1 MNYTLI
7 ILGTILVVIAYILYK
22 VIDEKGRSV
31 ASKTDLNK
39 QESPVTLSSVSGNP
53 ASPRYYIS
61 SWIYI
66 KTLPTNKSLFK
77 IANGTTTYLD
87 VSMSNTASLSYEINA
102 TTDPVTSNPTH
113 TIMDNFPLQK
123 WVFLIISVDNNI
135 VDLYI
140 DGKLLRSHKIDG
152 TVTSINEASSIHFGT
167 NIDGFL
173 AKMDREPRP
182 ISPSEAWDKY
192 MDGNGGN
199 YFSKMFAN
207 YGGTVTI
214 TKDDLDVRQFQM
226 F

>member
-31 ASKTDLNK
+31 ASKTDLSK
-39 QESPVTLSSVSGNP
+39 QEPPVTLSSVSGNP

-66 KTLPTNKSLFK
+66 KTLPANKSLFK
-77 IANGTTTYLD
+77 IANGDSATYLD
-87 VSMSNTASLSYEINA
+87 VSMSNTASLSYEILNDSGA
-102 TTDPVTSNPTH
+102 VPH

-173 AKMDREPRP
+173 AKMEREPRP

>member
-7 ILGTILVVIAYILYK
+7 ILGTILVVIVYILYK

-31 ASKTDLNK
+31 ASKINLK
-39 QESPVTLSSVSGNP
+39 SQEPSVTLSSVSGKP
-53 ASPRYYIS
+53 DSTRYYIS

-66 KTLPTNKSLFK
+66 KTLNEANKSLFK
-77 IANGTTTYLD
+77 IANGDATTYLD
-87 VSMSNTASLSYEINA
+87 VSMSTTASLSYEITA
-102 TTDPVTSNPTH
+102 TTNTRH
-113 TIMDNFPLQK
+113 TITENFPLQK

-140 DGKLLRSHKIDG
+140 DGKLLRSHKIEG
-152 TVTSINEASSIHFGT
+152 TVTQINKASSIQFGT
-167 NIDGFL
+167 DIDGFL
-173 AKMDREPRP
+173 AKMEREPRP

-207 YGGTVTI
+207 YGATFTI

>member
-31 ASKTDLNK
+31 ASKVNLK
-39 QESPVTLSSVSGNP
+39 SQEPEVRLSSVSGNP
-53 ASPRYYIS
+53 TSPRYYIS

-66 KTLPTNKSLFK
+66 NTLPANKSLFK
-77 IANGTTTYLD
+77 IANGDSATYLD
-87 VSMSNTASLSYEINA
+87 VSMSTTASLSYEIKA
-102 TTDPVTSNPTH
+102 TTNATH

-140 DGKLLRSHKIDG
+140 DGKLLRSHKITG

-167 NIDGFL
+167 PIDGFL
-173 AKMDREPRP
+173 AKMEREPRP

-192 MDGNGGN
+192 VDGNGGN

>member
-7 ILGTILVVIAYILYK
+7 ILGTILVVIVYILYK

-31 ASKTDLNK
+31 ASKIDLK
-39 QESPVTLSSVSGNP
+39 SQEPEVRLSSVSGNP
-53 ASPRYYIS
+53 TSPRYYIS

-66 KTLPTNKSLFK
+66 KTLPANTSLFK
-77 IANGTTTYLD
+77 IANGNSATYLD

-102 TTDPVTSNPTH
+102 TTNATH

-140 DGKLLRSHKIDG
+140 DGKLLRSHKIAG
-152 TVTSINEASSIHFGT
+152 TVTAINEASSINFGN

-173 AKMDREPRP
+173 AKMEREPRP

-207 YGGTVTI
+207 YGGTVTL

>member
-31 ASKTDLNK
+31 ASKVDLK
-39 QESPVTLSSVSGNP
+39 SQEPEVRLSSVSGNP
-53 ASPRYYIS
+53 TSPRYYIS

-66 KTLPTNKSLFK
+66 NALPANKSLFK
-77 IANGTTTYLD
+77 IANGNTTYLD

-102 TTDPVTSNPTH
+102 TTNTTH

-123 WVFLIISVDNNI
+123 WVCLIISVDNNI

-140 DGKLLRSHKIDG
+140 DGKLLRSHKIAG
-152 TVTSINEASSIHFGT
+152 TVTSINEASAIHFGT
-167 NIDGFL
+167 PIDGFL

-182 ISPSEAWDKY
+182 INPSEAWDKY

-207 YGGTVTI
+207 YGATFTI

>member
-31 ASKTDLNK
+31 ASKIDLK
-39 QESPVTLSSVSGNP
+39 SQEPEVRLSSVSGNP
-53 ASPRYYIS
+53 TSPRYYIS

-66 KTLPTNKSLFK
+66 KTLPANKSLFK
-77 IANGTTTYLD
+77 IANGNTTYLD
-87 VSMSNTASLSYEINA
+87 VSMSNTASLSYEILEDSTAA
-102 TTDPVTSNPTH
+102 TVPH
-113 TIMDNFPLQK
+113 TIMENFPLQK

-140 DGKLLRSHKIDG
+140 DGKLLRSHKIAG
-152 TVTSINEASSIHFGT
+152 TVTQINEASSIHFGN

-173 AKMDREPRP
+173 AKMEREPRP

>member
-7 ILGTILVVIAYILYK
+7 ILGTILVVIVYILYK

-31 ASKTDLNK
+31 ASKVNLK
-39 QESPVTLSSVSGNP
+39 SQEPEVRLSSVSGNP
-53 ASPRYYIS
+53 TSPRYYIS

-66 KTLPTNKSLFK
+66 NALPANKSLFK
-77 IANGTTTYLD
+77 IANGTDTYLD
-87 VSMSNTASLSYEINA
+87 VSMSNTASLSYEIN
-102 TTDPVTSNPTH
+102 TTNNPKH

-140 DGKLLRSHKIDG
+140 DGKLLRSHKITG

-173 AKMDREPRP
+173 AKMEREPRP

-207 YGGTVTI
+207 YGATFTI

>member
-31 ASKTDLNK
+31 ASKVDLK
-39 QESPVTLSSVSGNP
+39 SQEPEVRLSSVSGNP
-53 ASPRYYIS
+53 TSPRYYIS
-61 SWIYI
+61 SWIFI
-66 KTLPTNKSLFK
+66 NALPTNESLFK
-77 IANGTTTYLD
+77 IANGNTTYLD

-102 TTDPVTSNPTH
+102 TTNTTH

-123 WVFLIISVDNNI
+123 WVCLIISVDNNI

-140 DGKLLRSHKIDG
+140 DGKLLRSHKIAG
-152 TVTSINEASSIHFGT
+152 TVTSINEASAIHFGT
-167 NIDGFL
+167 PIDGFL

-182 ISPSEAWDKY
+182 INPSEAWDKY

-207 YGGTVTI
+207 YGATFTI

>member
-7 ILGTILVVIAYILYK
+7 ILGTILVVIVYILYK

-39 QESPVTLSSVSGNP
+39 QEPEVRLSSVSGNP
-53 ASPRYYIS
+53 TSPRYYIS

-66 KTLPTNKSLFK
+66 KTLNDANKSLFK
-77 IANGTTTYLD
+77 IANGNTTYLD
-87 VSMSNTASLSYEINA
+87 VSMSNTASLSYEILESSA
-102 TTDPVTSNPTH
+102 AVPH

-152 TVTSINEASSIHFGT
+152 TVTPITEASAIHFGT
-167 NIDGFL
+167 PIDGFL
-173 AKMDREPRP
+173 AKMEREPRP

-207 YGGTVTI
+207 YGATFTI

>member
-31 ASKTDLNK
+31 ASKVDLK
-39 QESPVTLSSVSGNP
+39 SQEPEVRLSSVSGNP
-53 ASPRYYIS
+53 TSPRYYIS

-66 KTLPTNKSLFK
+66 NALPANKSLFK
-77 IANGTTTYLD
+77 IANGNTTYLD

-102 TTDPVTSNPTH
+102 TTNATH

-140 DGKLLRSHKIDG
+140 DGKLLRSHKIAG
-152 TVTSINEASSIHFGT
+152 TVTSINEASAIHFGT
-167 NIDGFL
+167 PIDGFL

-182 ISPSEAWDKY
+182 INPSEAWDKY

-207 YGGTVTI
+207 YGATFTI

>member
-39 QESPVTLSSVSGNP
+39 QEPEVRLSSVSGNP
-53 ASPRYYIS
+53 TSPRYYIS

-66 KTLPTNKSLFK
+66 KTLNDANKSLFHIK
-77 IANGTTTYLD
+77 DSNHTYLD

-102 TTDPVTSNPTH
+102 TTNATH

-140 DGKLLRSHKIDG
+140 DGKLLRSHKIAG
-152 TVTSINEASSIHFGT
+152 TVTSITEDSAIHFGT
-167 NIDGFL
+167 DIDGFL
-173 AKMDREPRP
+173 AKMEREPRP

-207 YGGTVTI
+207 YGATFTI

>member
-31 ASKTDLNK
+31 ASKTDLSK
-39 QESPVTLSSVSGNP
+39 QEPPVTLSSVSGNP
-53 ASPRYYIS
+53 TSPRYYIS

-87 VSMSNTASLSYEINA
+87 LSMSNTASLSYEILEDSA
-102 TTDPVTSNPTH
+102 AAAVPH

-152 TVTSINEASSIHFGT
+152 TVTSINEASSINFGT
-167 NIDGFL
+167 GIDGFL
-173 AKMDREPRP
+173 AKMEREPRP

>member
-7 ILGTILVVIAYILYK
+7 ILGTILVVIVYILYK

-31 ASKTDLNK
+31 ASKINLK
-39 QESPVTLSSVSGNP
+39 SQEPSVTLSSVSGKP
-53 ASPRYYIS
+53 DSTRYYIS

-66 KTLPTNKSLFK
+66 KTLPANKFLFK
-77 IANGTTTYLD
+77 IANGNTTYLD
-87 VSMSNTASLSYEINA
+87 VSMSNTASLSYEITA
-102 TTDPVTSNPTH
+102 TANTRH
-113 TIMDNFPLQK
+113 TITENFPLQK

-140 DGKLLRSHKIDG
+140 DGKLLRSHKIAG
-152 TVTSINEASSIHFGT
+152 TVTQINKASSIQFGT
-167 NIDGFL
+167 DIDGFL
-173 AKMDREPRP
+173 AKMEREPRP

-207 YGGTVTI
+207 YGATFTI

>member
-31 ASKTDLNK
+31 ASKIDLNS
-39 QESPVTLSSVSGNP
+39 QQPEVRLSSVSGNP
-53 ASPRYYIS
+53 TSPRYYIS

-66 KTLPTNKSLFK
+66 KKLSTNQSLFK
-77 IANGTTTYLD
+77 IKYGDITYLD
-87 VSMSNTASLSYEINA
+87 VSMSNTASLSYEIN
-102 TTDPVTSNPTH
+102 TDSTPNPTH

-140 DGKLLRSHKIDG
+140 DGKLLRSHKTDG
-152 TVTSINEASSIHFGT
+152 TVTSINEVSSIQFGT
-167 NIDGFL
+167 GIDGFL
-173 AKMDREPRP
+173 AKMEREPRP

-207 YGGTVTI
+207 YGAIFTI
-214 TKDDLDVRQFQM
+214 TKDDLDVHQFQM

>member
-7 ILGTILVVIAYILYK
+7 ILGTILVVIVYILYK

-39 QESPVTLSSVSGNP
+39 QEPEVRLSSVSGNP
-53 ASPRYYIS
+53 TSPRYYIS

-66 KTLPTNKSLFK
+66 KTLNDANKSLFK

-87 VSMSNTASLSYEINA
+87 VSMSNTASLSYEILEDSA
-102 TTDPVTSNPTH
+102 AVPH

-140 DGKLLRSHKIDG
+140 DGKLLRSHKIAG

-173 AKMDREPRP
+173 AKMEREPRP